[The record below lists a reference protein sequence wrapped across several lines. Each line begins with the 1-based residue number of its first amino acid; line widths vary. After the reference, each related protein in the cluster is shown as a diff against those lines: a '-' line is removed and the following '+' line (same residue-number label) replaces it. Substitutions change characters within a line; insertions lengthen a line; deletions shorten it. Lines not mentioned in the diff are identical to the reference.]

1 MSQEN
6 KPSYVDSAVY
16 KHRYKSGRRPEP
28 QRCPVIKRDGTQ
40 CKNKVMLGY
49 KCCASHGGK
58 AAKAR
63 ITHGLHSK
71 LVKQNDMKAIK
82 SLSAKERKEL
92 LATDYSKETLLDNSI
107 MLSDAMLSRLIDHQT
122 ELIERYEAAVQLST
136 SATDSTAREVEV
148 ITNNINGLSKAITDL
163 SKVIQI
169 HQAQINA
176 TLKTKKDLRD
186 KNENEVTLQALY
198 TQLSVDPKELI
209 QDLVKGY
216 LSANPE
222 ARVDDLLALK
232 SADVEIE
239 YELGDDD

>member
-1 MSQEN
+1 MSE
-6 KPSYVDSAVY
+6 KKKVSYVDSAVY

-71 LVKQNDMKAIK
+71 LVKQEHMKAIK

-92 LATDYSKETLLDNSI
+92 LSTDYSKENLLDNSI
-107 MLSDAMLSRLIDHQT
+107 MLTDAMLCRLIEHQS
-122 ELIERYEAAVQLST
+122 ELIERYDAAVQLST
-136 SATDSTAREVEV
+136 SATDSSSREVEV
-148 ITNNINGLSKAITDL
+148 MTNNINGLSKAITDI

-176 TLKTKKDLRD
+176 TLKTKKELRD

-209 QDLVKGY
+209 QDLVKAY
-216 LSANPE
+216 LTSNPE

-232 SADVEIE
+232 PADVEIQ

>member
-1 MSQEN
+1 MPE
-6 KPSYVDSAVY
+6 KPKVNYVDSAVY

-71 LVKQNDMKAIK
+71 LVKQENMKAIK

-92 LATDYSKETLLDNSI
+92 LATDYSKESLLDNSI
-107 MLSDAMLSRLIDHQT
+107 MLTDAMLCRLIEHQS
-122 ELIERYEAAVQLST
+122 ELIERYDAAVQLSA
-136 SATDSTAREVEV
+136 SATGSSSREVEV
-148 ITNNINGLSKAITDL
+148 MTNNINGLSKAITDI

-176 TLKTKKDLRD
+176 TLKTKKELRD

-209 QDLVKGY
+209 QDLVKAY
-216 LSANPE
+216 LTSNPE

-232 SADVEIE
+232 PADVEIQ
-239 YELGDDD
+239 YELEGDD